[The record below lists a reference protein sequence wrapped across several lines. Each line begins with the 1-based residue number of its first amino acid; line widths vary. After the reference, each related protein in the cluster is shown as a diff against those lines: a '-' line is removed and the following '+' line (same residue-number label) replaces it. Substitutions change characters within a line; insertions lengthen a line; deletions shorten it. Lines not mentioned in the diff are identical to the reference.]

1 MYTLYSILVRLVE
14 LLLPVVSTRSLK
26 LKQFVLG
33 RTTVFEQLSNF
44 MTSNPKT
51 IWFHSASLGE
61 YEQGLPI
68 MEAVK
73 KQYPKHK
80 IVLTFF
86 SPSGFE
92 IRKNNKIADLTL
104 YLPLDTRSNARKFV
118 RLLNPELV
126 FFVKYEY
133 WPNFLNELKLRD
145 TPLFLVS
152 GVFRP
157 DQVFFKWYGGFYR
170 KALTAFTH
178 FFVQNASGAELL
190 RSIGFQNVTVSGDT
204 RFDRVAAIA
213 QSVRIPEWLIEFK
226 GNDRLIVIGSS
237 WPKDEQFWANYI
249 NKAPSGVKFLF
260 APHNIKPAQISDL
273 QQQLQVAQLLYS
285 KMAKQDRSAA
295 RVLIVDAIGFL
306 TSIYAAAEIA
316 YVGGGFGNPGIHN
329 VLEPAVFGAAVV
341 IGPNFSHFEEAKALV
356 ANGGVVSV
364 ASEEALHT
372 KIDLLL
378 NESDVAAEIGHI
390 AQTFVQMNT
399 GATESVMRYLSR
411 I

>member
-14 LLLPVVSTRSLK
+14 LLLPLFSTRSLK
-26 LKQFVLG
+26 IKQFVLG
-33 RTTVFEQLSNF
+33 RKTVFEQLANF
-44 MTSNPKT
+44 MTANPKT
-51 IWFHSASLGE
+51 IWFHTASLGE

-73 KQYPKHK
+73 KQYPNHK

-104 YLPLDTRSNARKFV
+104 YLPLDTQSNARKFV
-118 RLLNPELV
+118 GLLNPELV

-133 WPNFLNELKLRD
+133 WPNFLRELQLRK
-145 TPLFLVS
+145 TSLFLVS

-190 RSIGFQNVTVSGDT
+190 RNIGFQNTTVSGDT

-213 QSVRIPEWLIEFK
+213 ASVRIPDWLIEFK
-226 GNDRLIVIGSS
+226 GKDTLIVIGSS
-237 WPKDEQFWANYI
+237 WPKDEQFWAKYI
-249 NKAPSGVKFLF
+249 NKAPVGVKFLF

-273 QQQLQVAQLLYS
+273 QQQLQVTHLLYS
-285 KMAKQDRSAA
+285 KMAKQDLVAA

-329 VLEPAVFGAAVV
+329 VLEPAVFGAAVI
-341 IGPNFSHFEEAKALV
+341 IGPNFSHFAEAKALV

-364 ASEEALHT
+364 TSEELLHS

-378 NESDVAAEIGHI
+378 NESDVASEIGHI

-411 I
+411 M